1 MLWLLAP
8 LRPLWLDELLQLSET
23 YAHTLR
29 QTLVLAAHNGG
40 GVPVAYLAENLIVN
54 HLGQPLVTA
63 HLFSIGC
70 AVAGMAGL
78 ILLAQRLR
86 AGSGWFYSGV
96 LFALLPLSLR
106 YATEARPY
114 GPALAFGTLAT
125 LLVAFLDKGAALW
138 KAVLYAAILSLGI
151 YTQPYVAFVGA
162 AHVAWA
168 ISERRRTSAPY
179 IVGGAAA
186 AAISFLPWYLYARPL
201 WASAVAAGAFR
212 SSLSAKTPLMILHE
226 LSGGG
231 YILTILLLTLAAFG
245 YRRTS
250 MPLFCKRLL
259 LFWATVP
266 VPLALAA
273 TAAFGYFFAIRQ
285 LIFVLPPL
293 CILAAEGLDRLPQRS
308 RWLPVGL
315 GLFAAISLFADVR
328 RFTHDREN
336 WGAAAASAK
345 RLLHPG
351 ECLVSIPA
359 SASRLYFLYQ
369 PSLAGRLC
377 NADTPSKRVVL
388 ISPYATQKQRHSA
401 LHKHHLSITQ
411 RFEVGGSI
419 VAVAIP
425 MR

>member
-1 MLWLLAP
+1 LAP

-54 HLGQPLVTA
+54 HLGRPLVTA
-63 HLFSIGC
+63 HLFSIAC

-78 ILLAQRLR
+78 ILLARLLG
-86 AGSGWFYSGV
+86 AGSGWFSTGV

-125 LLVAFLDKGAALW
+125 LLVASLEKRPALW

-168 ISERRRTSAPY
+168 VSERRRTSAPY

-186 AAISFLPWYLYARPL
+186 AAVSFLPWYLYARTL
-201 WASAVAAGAFR
+201 WTSAVAAGDFR

-231 YILTILLLTLAAFG
+231 YILTILLLALAAFG

-293 CILAAEGLDRLPQRS
+293 CILAAEGLNALPQRS

-315 GLFAAISLFADVR
+315 GLFAAISLFADVHL
-328 RFTHDREN
+328 FTHYREN
-336 WGAAAASAK
+336 WGAAAALAK
-345 RLLHPG
+345 RLLHPR
-351 ECLVSIPA
+351 ECLVSVPA

-369 PSLAGRLC
+369 PSLSRRLC
-377 NADTPSKRVVL
+377 NANDQRTHVVL
-388 ISPYATQKQRHSA
+388 ISPYATQKERHSA
-401 LHKHHLSITQ
+401 LHRQHWSIAR
-411 RFEVGGSI
+411 RFETGGSI
-419 VAVAIP
+419 VVVATP
-425 MR
+425 QPLVE